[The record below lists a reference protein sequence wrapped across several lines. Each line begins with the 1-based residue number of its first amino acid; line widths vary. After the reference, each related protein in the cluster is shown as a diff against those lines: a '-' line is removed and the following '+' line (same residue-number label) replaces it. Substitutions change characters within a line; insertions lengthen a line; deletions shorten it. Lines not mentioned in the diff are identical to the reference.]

1 MGKRNNP
8 PGARPTPAQPPRPVF
23 HLPPAPVM
31 SATCSTPCRSRGH
44 GRPWSPPLPH
54 LLPPAMDPIR
64 PTPRTPWTPPH
75 LHSPPPRLPRFGES
89 FPERRRRH
97 GSELTRPVTSSR
109 HPTVSSVP
117 LVVVLVPGRKESRRE
132 PPPRAHGR
140 LPQLRP
146 PRRRGGN
153 PAPPRRHRGRSLHR
167 YVPGELLH

>member
-1 MGKRNNP
+1 MDLFCCTTFCGTSVIYKTNLQTPIIFFKNARINKSITEKNLNKQKTRKWEKRNNP

-31 SATCSTPCRSRGH
+31 SATCSTPCRRRGH
-44 GRPWSPPLPH
+44 GCPWSPPLPH

-97 GSELTRPVTSSR
+97 GSELTRPVSSR
-109 HPTVSSVP
+109 RHPAVPIVS
-117 LVVVLVPGRKESRRE
+117 LVV
-132 PPPRAHGR
+132 
-140 LPQLRP
+140 
-146 PRRRGGN
+146 
-153 PAPPRRHRGRSLHR
+153 
-167 YVPGELLH
+167 